1 MKGEEREVLLFL
13 LGMGIKVRPNATEAV
28 TKQFL
33 AVRNKEDSSEE
44 LDQLLD
50 KWGQLKVLD
59 INDLQDTVETIQLK
73 TLQDNCEIFVFDV
86 FKDIKKEIY
95 YPESKKFFLSREN
108 PSLIKAPQGKATMY
122 LDRFLIAK
130 DRIKSSSNFSTQ
142 GNSQLI
148 SSIDSLVGCS
158 TERIV
163 LGILTKTDSNDWIL
177 EDSSS
182 SETLDLSRAGCNTG
196 FFCEGCIV
204 LVQGKMEEK
213 IFKASC
219 LAQPPT
225 CWILDTPYI
234 IPNNKWSV
242 PWPDH
247 ALIVLMSNVHL
258 DELRVLQSLDKIF
271 EAYNNYSNVMF
282 VFIGNFNSQKNPALQ
297 KYTAAF
303 ENLVNIIEKYEI
315 LRSTGMWVF
324 VPGPNDPGLGEF
336 MPRREIPPVFLEPLK
351 RLEKVKVTSNPTRIG
366 FCGKKIVIAR
376 TDQMR
381 KMQRSTAVESINE
394 ENLDPEGFLAHTLV
408 KQAHVCPSLHTQ
420 ILPDYDYTLRL
431 DQKVDYLCIA
441 ENSKNYNHIID
452 GVSVFSPGHFS
463 RYSSFCTL
471 SGKNLEIDMCEIEN
485 S

>member
-1 MKGEEREVLLFL
+1 MKREEREVLQFL
-13 LGMGIKVRPNATEAV
+13 SGMGIKVRPNATEIV

-33 AVRNKEDSSEE
+33 AVRNKEDNNEE
-44 LDQLLD
+44 FDQLLD

-59 INDLQDTVETIQLK
+59 INDLQDKSDIIQIK
-73 TLQDNCEIFVFDV
+73 TLQENCEIFVFDV

-95 YPESKKFFLSREN
+95 YPESKKFFPSREK
-108 PSLIKAPQGKATMY
+108 PSLIKAPQGKASMY
-122 LDRFLIAK
+122 LDRFLISK
-130 DRIKSSSNFSTQ
+130 DRIKSSPNFSSHE
-142 GNSQLI
+142 NSQLI
-148 SSIDSLVGCS
+148 NSIDSLVGCR

-182 SETLDLSRAGCNTG
+182 SETLDLSHAGCNVG

-204 LVQGKMEEK
+204 LVQGRMDEK

-234 IPNNKWSV
+234 IPNNKWLV

-247 ALIVLMSNVHL
+247 ALIVLMSNVHF

-271 EAYNNYSNVMF
+271 EVYSNYSNVMF
-282 VFIGNFNSQKNPALQ
+282 VFIGNFNSQKNPALH
-297 KYTAAF
+297 KYTTGF
-303 ENLVNIIEKYEI
+303 ENLVDIIEKYEI

-336 MPRREIPPVFLEPLK
+336 MPRREIPPVFVEPLR

-381 KMQRSTAVESINE
+381 KMQRSTAVESTNE
-394 ENLDPEGFLAHTLV
+394 ENLDPENFLAHTLV
-408 KQAHVCPSLHTQ
+408 KQAHVCPSLHTP
-420 ILPDYDYTLRL
+420 ILPDYDYALRL
-431 DQKVDYLCIA
+431 DQKVDFICVA
-441 ENSKNYNHIID
+441 ENSKNYHHAID
-452 GVSVFSPGHFS
+452 GVNVFSPGHFS

-471 SGKNLEIDMCEIEN
+471 SGKNLEIDMRELDN